1 MAKKLGKLLL
11 FSAVTGAV
19 AAGVYYYLNKKEDN
33 SFNDEDFDDLDD
45 FDLVEDDTTDSR
57 NYVSL
62 DLDNPKT
69 ESESNVSSSTEG
81 KSSPAASSPSNQVEE
96 FFDED
101 DTLSSEFLDK
111 ADSASDLES

>member
-19 AAGVYYYLNKKEDN
+19 AAGVYYYLNKKEDGN
-33 SFNDEDFDDLDD
+33 FDDEDYENLDD
-45 FDLVEDDTTDSR
+45 FDLAEDDTAASR

-62 DLDNPKT
+62 DLGNSKT
-69 ESESNVSSSTEG
+69 DPDMNGSETIFDQESNTVSSS
-81 KSSPAASSPSNQVEE
+81 SDNQIEE

-101 DTLSSEFLDK
+101 DNLSDEY
-111 ADSASDLES
+111 LEKTDATTD